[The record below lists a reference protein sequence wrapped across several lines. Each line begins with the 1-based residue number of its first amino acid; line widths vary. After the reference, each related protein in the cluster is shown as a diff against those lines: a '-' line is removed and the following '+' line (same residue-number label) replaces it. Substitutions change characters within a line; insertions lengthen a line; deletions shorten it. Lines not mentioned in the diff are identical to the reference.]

1 MFQSCNLDSF
11 KVKLH
16 WNHTC
21 NHFEIERCNLC
32 NKNFAVKMLV
42 CDLCLLNPAILVICD
57 LSEGSLNIRTD
68 PIKLFGTHA

>member
-1 MFQSCNLDSF
+1 
-11 KVKLH
+11 
-16 WNHTC
+16 
-21 NHFEIERCNLC
+21 
-32 NKNFAVKMLV
+32 MLV